1 MDKLSHDGT
10 GGTVTRWNR
19 SLMRQEGRGVQTR
32 KRRRKMAFT
41 DKHIRIRDEA
51 LQMIQNRDKNRFPL
65 ERDFVNEAIL
75 SFGDRQCL
83 ENILKEL
90 QELRSYVEKTFE
102 NGGYR

>member
-1 MDKLSHDGT
+1 MGYK
-10 GGTVTRWNR
+10 
-19 SLMRQEGRGVQTR
+19 
-32 KRRRKMAFT
+32 
-41 DKHIRIRDEA
+41 DKHFRLTEEACEQIQERD
-51 LQMIQNRDKNRFPL
+51 NRRFPL

-83 ENILKEL
+83 ESILKEL